1 MVNVQDKTEGK
12 VPLCTVQPKI
22 IQQQSAIAQYLQ
34 NKLQLFD
41 VKIKPIKDKYE
52 FLEFLLS
59 DLPLENFRPSHSTI
73 SIYFE
78 IPTTHLPTLLNR
90 IRDFLKSLK
99 KVLVVQ

>member
-1 MVNVQDKTEGK
+1 MYKIKQK
-12 VPLCTVQPKI
+12 VKCHCALFSLKI

-59 DLPLENFRPSHSTI
+59 DLPLENFRPAHSTV

-78 IPTTHLPTLLNR
+78 IPTTHLPTQLNR

>member
-1 MVNVQDKTEGK
+1 MHKIKQK
-12 VPLCTVQPKI
+12 VKCHCALFSLKI

>member
-1 MVNVQDKTEGK
+1 MVDVQDKTEGK

-22 IQQQSAIAQYLQ
+22 IQQQSAIVQYLQ

-41 VKIKPIKDKYE
+41 VKIKPIKDK
-52 FLEFLLS
+52 EFLLS